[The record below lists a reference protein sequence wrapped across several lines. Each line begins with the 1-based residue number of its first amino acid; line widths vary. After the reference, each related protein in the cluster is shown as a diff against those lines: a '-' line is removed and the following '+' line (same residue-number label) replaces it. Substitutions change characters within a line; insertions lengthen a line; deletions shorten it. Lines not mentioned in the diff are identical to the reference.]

1 MPIRVEQLGAHL
13 EVYVATLPT
22 ITTLRLCNRFGTGN
36 NCHVNRL
43 PVELVKLV
51 EELIVE
57 PEREKALSTWSRQHR
72 CYEDRCTL
80 FEHYSET
87 QEEVY
92 QIYHAL
98 YGCLDDKDCGVDEH
112 SLCDHGK
119 CEGDQ
124 CPAWKFDE
132 ESDYALVDQICRDD
146 GLPEWTE
153 VCCDQAEEWKR
164 KIGEPRVHSD
174 GIFKEQHELLKAHF
188 GVIVWLSH
196 SDISEDGDDG
206 HYLSP
211 YVTTAHLAIPD
222 SSTRHEDWCTNDR
235 ATLDIPLK
243 VGPLPTAQSL
253 SRFSRALKILG
264 LQAWQHPIGKA
275 KGVLSPPTGGAAV
288 SGTDVEG
295 EIQPQL
301 TLLVSSKAECGHG
314 RR

>member
-1 MPIRVEQLGAHL
+1 MRVEQLGAHV
-13 EVYVATLPT
+13 EAYVATLPT

-36 NCHVNRL
+36 DCHVSRL

-72 CYEDRCTL
+72 CYEERCTP
-80 FEHYSET
+80 FDHFSET
-87 QEEVY
+87 KEEVY
-92 QIYHAL
+92 QIYHAR
-98 YGCLDDKDCGVDEH
+98 YGCVDDKDCGVDEH
-112 SLCDHGK
+112 FFCGHGK
-119 CEGDQ
+119 CEGNQ
-124 CPAWKFDE
+124 CPAWKFDD
-132 ESDYALVDQICRDD
+132 ESDYAVVEQIGRDD
-146 GLPEWTE
+146 GLPEFE
-153 VCCDQAEEWKR
+153 DVCYDQAEEWQQN
-164 KIGEPRVHSD
+164 IGTFAGHSG

-188 GVIVWLSH
+188 GVIVWLSY
-196 SDISEDGDDG
+196 SDIFQDGVDRHDLG
-206 HYLSP
+206 P

-222 SSTRHEDWCTNDR
+222 SSTRHEVWCTNDR
-235 ATLDIPLK
+235 ATHGIPLK
-243 VGPLPTAQSL
+243 VGPLPTTQSL

-275 KGVLSPPTGGAAV
+275 KGMLSPPTGGAAV
-288 SGTDVEG
+288 SGTDVEV

>member
-1 MPIRVEQLGAHL
+1 MRVEQLGAHL

-51 EELIVE
+51 EEQIVE
-57 PEREKALSTWSRQHR
+57 TEREKALSMWSRQHR
-72 CYEDRCTL
+72 CYENQCTI
-80 FEHYSET
+80 FDHYSET

-92 QIYHAL
+92 QMYHAL
-98 YGCLDDKDCGVDEH
+98 YGCVDDKDCGVDEH
-112 SLCDHGK
+112 SFCGHGK

-124 CPAWKFDE
+124 CPAWKFDGQ
-132 ESDYALVDQICRDD
+132 SDYAVVERIRRDD
-146 GLPEWTE
+146 GRPEYTE
-153 VCCDQAEEWKR
+153 VCYDQVEEWKL
-164 KIGEPRVHSD
+164 KIGKSAVHSD

-196 SDISEDGDDG
+196 FDTFEDGDDR
-206 HYLSP
+206 HYFNQFL
-211 YVTTAHLAIPD
+211 TTAHLALPD
-222 SSTRHEDWCTNDR
+222 SSTRHEVWCTRNRTAHDM
-235 ATLDIPLK
+235 PLN

-288 SGTDVEG
+288 SGTDMEG